1 MFQIPLLK
9 ATSNPRVEI
18 RIGVARA
25 RVCSM
30 LSSEPTVEPKKRA
43 KISTRSIPRE
53 RLVNRKMTETVN
65 AIMPVM

>member
-9 ATSNPRVEI
+9 ATSNPRVEM

-25 RVCSM
+25 RVCST
-30 LSSEPTVEPKKRA
+30 LSNDPTVELKKRA
-43 KISTRSIPRE
+43 KISTRSIPME
-53 RLVNRKMTETVN
+53 RLVNRKMVETVN